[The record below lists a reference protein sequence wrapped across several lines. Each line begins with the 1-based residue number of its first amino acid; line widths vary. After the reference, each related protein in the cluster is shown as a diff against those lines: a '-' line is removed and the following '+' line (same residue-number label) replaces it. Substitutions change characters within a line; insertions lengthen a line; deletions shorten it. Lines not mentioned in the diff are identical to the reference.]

1 MMPGG
6 GDNPGYPGPP
16 GVSRPPGVLFE
27 VALEGAAGSAGR
39 TESTSAVQVTDRGDL
54 LVAWHADRRPVKE
67 TSWQF
72 FLPGPT

>member
-16 GVSRPPGVLFE
+16 GVSPPPGGLRPPGVLFE

-39 TESTSAVQVTDRGDL
+39 TESTSAVQVRI
-54 LVAWHADRRPVKE
+54 AAI
-67 TSWQF
+67 S
-72 FLPGPT
+72 